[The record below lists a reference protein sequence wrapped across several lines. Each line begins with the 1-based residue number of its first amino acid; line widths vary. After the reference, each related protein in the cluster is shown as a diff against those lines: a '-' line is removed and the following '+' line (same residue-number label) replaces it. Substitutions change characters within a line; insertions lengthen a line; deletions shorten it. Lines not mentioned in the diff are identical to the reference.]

1 MRGVNLPGARN
12 RQLDVAELGQQM
24 TRIGAVAAV
33 GGIKRGHAIEILI
46 DRLVHLAAQDGADRL
61 AAESM
66 CPFKND

>member
-1 MRGVNLPGARN
+1 
-12 RQLDVAELGQQM
+12 M

-61 AAESM
+61 AAKSM